1 MTCTSQDGELRGAW
15 REQNIF
21 LESTQTHENSQ
32 IPAWLAAAEEAMSYL
47 VNWIWARKV
56 LCQHSGSQNPE
67 SSNQN
72 PAWSTG
78 VQRNQFLLPTQSR
91 QGSPSVFSGQ

>member
-1 MTCTSQDGELRGAW
+1 MVSYGGVG
-15 REQNIF
+15 REENIF

-56 LCQHSGSQNPE
+56 
-67 SSNQN
+67 
-72 PAWSTG
+72 
-78 VQRNQFLLPTQSR
+78 
-91 QGSPSVFSGQ
+91 